1 MAQKEAGQKMQCRT
15 CGKSFQSD
23 NELRQHEK
31 ECKPGHSTQ
40 R

>member
-1 MAQKEAGQKMQCRT
+1 MAQKEGQKLQCKT
-15 CGKSFQSD
+15 CGKSFHSD

-31 ECKPGHSTQ
+31 DCKPGQSAQ